1 MYHSSHSVLWL
12 LAQVYNRP
20 PPDPAVIAEYEALPI
35 GATPHSLIDASLVA
49 RNDADIEVM
58 SKAFTGDREGYANTH
73 RQPTAETMARVAQ
86 DFSAAEDDAG
96 ENHICSVLYRTIVSN
111 LKAVPL
117 TFIPTTLYL
126 SDVGPMAGI
135 DSAETCLL
143 YPSDASEEKRGVNA
157 GSRSIHKKKQ
167 SKQTI

>member
-1 MYHSSHSVLWL
+1 MVESGTFASCDIKYNRQHSPVPQLNKVCITLLTPSSSL

-96 ENHICSVLYRTIVSN
+96 ENHMHLFCFVSN
-111 LKAVPL
+111 NCFKFKSSSP
-117 TFIPTTLYL
+117 Y
-126 SDVGPMAGI
+126 
-135 DSAETCLL
+135 
-143 YPSDASEEKRGVNA
+143 
-157 GSRSIHKKKQ
+157 IH
-167 SKQTI
+167 SHHSVSFRCRPHGRDRLG